1 MERIP
6 RKPDARFE
14 VFRRWIAQE
23 RTTDSDRSACCRAL
37 RAVRQADDLLESCG
51 RHAVARSGYRVARN
65 LIGVRGPCCHLIPQT
80 QVHRERLSS
89 APVILDVSR
98 KETLPETHFMR
109 TARSQSVKLIRSI
122 AEKSSQGSISVH
134 PAIGAQLLQ
143 HVVLHVFVSE
153 ADLERVRA
161 SSHEGI
167 IVNLDGIPCVGEAVK
182 SSQTVCGG

>member
-6 RKPDARFE
+6 REPDARFE
-14 VFRRWIAQE
+14 VFRSWIAQE
-23 RTTDSDRSACCRAL
+23 RTADSDRTASCWAL

-51 RHAVARSGYRVARN
+51 RHAVARSRYRVARN
-65 LIGVRGPCCHLIPQT
+65 LIGVRGLCCHFIPQT
-80 QVHRERLSS
+80 QIHRERLSS

-98 KETLPETHFMR
+98 KVTLPETHFMR
-109 TARSQSVKLIRSI
+109 TARSQSVELIRSI
-122 AEKSSQGSISVH
+122 AEKSSQAWISVH

-153 ADLERVRA
+153 TDLERVRA
-161 SSHEGI
+161 SSYEGV
-167 IVNLDGIPCVGEAVK
+167 IVNLDGIPCVGEAVE